1 MYEVKYGKIPSKNQ
15 ICEQIKEIGF
25 FNFFSRPMYRVGKT
39 LNVTKRDKE
48 AANEKFDFIIN
59 QYKPDLII
67 FLSKKAYYALDDKQK
82 KDRNILS
89 LHHPAYYAG
98 WSYQKNDGSFNR
110 AKMAI
115 QNLYMQ

>member
-1 MYEVKYGKIPSKNQ
+1 
-15 ICEQIKEIGF
+15 
-25 FNFFSRPMYRVGKT
+25 MYRVGKT

-59 QYKPDLII
+59 QYEPDLII

-82 KDRNILS
+82 MNRNILS
-89 LHHPAYYAG
+89 LHHPAYYAR
-98 WSYQKNDGSFNR
+98 WSYQKNDSSFNR

-115 QNLYMQ
+115 QNLYKR